1 MWREFDYSEN
11 SALTYVIEFK
21 RSPYPYMSFYIVCS
35 VIFVLISY
43 CSFWIDYKAVT
54 ARCSLAITTIVITI
68 NMTNGV
74 STLLP
79 PIEYS
84 VWIESYYTGCLI
96 FVCITMLEY
105 ALVNFCAF
113 NYTSYQSK
121 IEETIVSIKINVGR
135 LKRKY
140 N

>member
-1 MWREFDYSEN
+1 
-11 SALTYVIEFK
+11 
-21 RSPYPYMSFYIVCS
+21 MSFYIVCS
-35 VIFVLISY
+35 VIFVIISY

-74 STLLP
+74 ITLLP

-84 VWIESYYTGCLI
+84 VWIESYYTGCLV

-105 ALVNFCAF
+105 ACVNFCAF
-113 NYTSYQSK
+113 NYESYK
-121 IEETIVSIKINVGR
+121 NMIEETVESIKMNVVS
-135 LKRKY
+135 LKKKY

>member
-1 MWREFDYSEN
+1 M
-11 SALTYVIEFK
+11 TYIIELK
-21 RSPYPYMSFYIVCS
+21 RNPYPYMSFYIICS

-84 VWIESYYTGCLI
+84 VWIENYYTGCLI

-105 ALVNFCAF
+105 AIVNFCAF
-113 NYTSYQSK
+113 NY
-121 IEETIVSIKINVGR
+121 N
-135 LKRKY
+135 
-140 N
+140 